1 VPRSTVTSR
10 TVRPGTI
17 RTRAG
22 RRIAAGIGAV
32 LLMLPLAACTGT
44 PGPGPGP
51 ATATAS
57 AAGAAPTA
65 VFTFGT
71 ASQPLGLDPAVVSDV
86 ESYRITRQVLEGLVG
101 VDQTT
106 GAPTPLLATEWNTSD
121 EGRAYTFKLREK
133 VSFHDG
139 TAFDAAAV
147 CSNFDRW
154 FNFSESL
161 RQQAPGT
168 TFKGV
173 FKAHSDQASL
183 SIYKGCAALAPDNVR
198 IELTQPFT
206 GFLQA
211 LTLPAFGISSPQALA
226 SQKADELNQT
236 RDGQPVSGY
245 GLHPVGTGPFSF
257 GSWDAGTVTLSS
269 NKDYWAD
276 KGQIGTI
283 NFVTYNHSQT
293 RMQALLDGKID
304 AYDAVTPANFDP
316 LVKRGQQ
323 IIQRDPFSVMYLG
336 MNQEVPILQN
346 LKVRQA
352 IEMALDKD
360 TLIRRFFIDNTAQAT
375 QFVPPKLSGFNNNA
389 PALGHNPAK
398 AKELLAEAGYQGE
411 ELKFYYPLNVT
422 RPYLPTPEKV
432 YAEISKQLT
441 AVGLNIK
448 PVPVEWS
455 EGYLQQVTSPG
466 DHALHLLGWNG
477 SYSDPDNFV
486 GPLFGENTGEFGY
499 QDPQVFSKIA
509 RARGLPEGKER
520 TEQYQTINAQI
531 AATVPAVPIAF
542 PISALALSDRV
553 LKYPASPVLNEVFT
567 KVELKP

>member
-1 VPRSTVTSR
+1 MPSSKS
-10 TVRPGTI
+10 
-17 RTRAG
+17 
-22 RRIAAGIGAV
+22 RRIAVSIGAGV
-32 LLMLPLAACTGT
+32 LSLLLASCTGT
-44 PGPGPGP
+44 PAP
-51 ATATAS
+51 APASSAATAS
-57 AAGAAPTA
+57 TPATPTA
-65 VFTFGT
+65 TFTFGT
-71 ASQPLGLDPAVVSDV
+71 AAQPLGLDPALASDT
-86 ESYRITRQVLEGLVG
+86 ESYRITRQILEGLVG

-106 GAPTPLLATEWNTSD
+106 GLPTPLLATEWAESN
-121 EGRAYTFKLREK
+121 EGRAYTFKLREG
-133 VSFHDG
+133 VIFQDG
-139 TAFDAAAV
+139 STFDAAAV
-147 CSNFDRW
+147 CTNFNRW
-154 FNFSESL
+154 FNFPESL
-161 RQQAPGT
+161 RKQAPGT
-168 TFKGV
+168 SFKGV
-173 FKAHSDQASL
+173 FKAHADQASL
-183 SIYKGCAALAPDNVR
+183 SIYKGCAALSAGNVR
-198 IELTQPFT
+198 IDLTQPFT

-211 LTLPAFGISSPQALA
+211 LTLPAFAMSSPTAMAKQEADSL
-226 SQKADELNQT
+226 SQS
-236 RDGQPVSGY
+236 RDGQPVSAY
-245 GLHPVGTGPFSF
+245 ALHPVGTGPYSF
-257 GSWDAGTVTLSS
+257 AAWEDSS
-269 NKDYWAD
+269 VKLVSNEDYWGD

-283 NFVTYNHSQT
+283 NFVTYDHPQS
-293 RMQALLDGKID
+293 RLQALLDGKID
-304 AYDAVTPANFDP
+304 GYDAVTVGNFDQ

-352 IEMALDKD
+352 IELAVDKD

-389 PALGHNPAK
+389 PSLGHDPAK
-398 AKELLAEAGYQGE
+398 AKALLEEAGYKGE

-432 YAEISKQLT
+432 YAELSRQLT

-448 PVPVEWS
+448 PVPVDWS
-455 EGYLQQVTSPG
+455 DGYLQKVQSPG

-486 GPLFGENTGEFGY
+486 GPLFGEKSGEFGY

-509 RARGLPEGKER
+509 RARGLPEGEER
-520 TEQYQTINAQI
+520 TAQYRTINAQI
-531 AATVPAVPIAF
+531 AESVPAVPIAY

>member
-1 VPRSTVTSR
+1 MRPETARRR
-10 TVRPGTI
+10 T
-17 RTRAG
+17 A
-22 RRIAAGIGAV
+22 RRIAAGVGAL
-32 LLMLPLAACTGT
+32 LLMLPLASCTGS
-44 PGPGPGP
+44 PGP
-51 ATATAS
+51 APSSASTAS
-57 AAGAAPTA
+57 GVPDVGPGA

-71 ASQPLGLDPAVVSDV
+71 ASQPLGLDPAVVADI

-106 GAPTPLLATEWNTSD
+106 GQPTPQLATEWTSSED
-121 EGRAYTFKLREK
+121 GRTYDFKLRGN
-133 VSFHDG
+133 VTFQDG
-139 TAFDAAAV
+139 TPFDAASV
-147 CSNFDRW
+147 CSNFNRW
-154 FNFSESL
+154 FNFPEAL
-161 RQQAPGT
+161 RKQAAGT

-183 SIYKGCAALAPDNVR
+183 SIYKGCTAVAPDDVK

-211 LTLPAFGISSPQALA
+211 LTLPAFAISSPQAL
-226 SQKADELNQT
+226 SSHNADVLDQS
-236 RDGQPVSGY
+236 RDGQPVSSY
-245 GLHPVGTGPFSF
+245 GLHPVGTGPYVF
-257 GSWDAGTVTLSS
+257 GAWDGGRITLSS
-269 NKDYWAD
+269 NKDYWGD

-283 NFVTYNHSQT
+283 NFVTYDHAQT

-304 AYDAVTPANFDP
+304 AYDAVTAGNFDQ
-316 LVKRGQQ
+316 LVKRGKQ

-360 TLIRRFFIDNTAQAT
+360 TLIRRFFIDNTAAAS

-389 PALGHNPAK
+389 PSLGHNPAK
-398 AKELLAEAGYQGE
+398 AKELLTESGYKGE

-422 RPYLPTPEKV
+422 RPYLPTPEKI
-432 YAEISKQLT
+432 YAEISKELT

-455 EGYLQQVTSPG
+455 EGYLQKVTSSG

-477 SYSDPDNFV
+477 SYADQDNFV

-499 QDPQVFSKIA
+499 QDPQVFSKIS
-509 RARGLPEGKER
+509 RARGLPDGKER

-567 KVELKP
+567 KIELKP

>member
-1 VPRSTVTSR
+1 MRQ
-10 TVRPGTI
+10 
-17 RTRAG
+17 
-22 RRIAAGIGAV
+22 IAASIGAA
-32 LLMLPLAACTGT
+32 LLVFPLASCTGNL
-44 PGPGPGP
+44 GP
-51 ATATAS
+51 APSSATPTS
-57 AAGAAPTA
+57 APAAAPTA
-65 VFTFGT
+65 AFTFGT
-71 ASQPLGLDPAVVSDV
+71 GSDPLGLDPALVSDV
-86 ESYRITRQVLEGLVG
+86 ESYRVTRQVLEGLVG

-106 GAPTPLLATEWNTSD
+106 GEPTPLLATEWSQSD
-121 EGRAYTFKLREK
+121 EGRTYGFKLREH
-133 VSFHDG
+133 VTFQDG
-139 TAFDAAAV
+139 TPFDAAAV
-147 CSNFDRW
+147 CTNFNRW
-154 FNFSESL
+154 FNFSPAL
-161 RQQAPGT
+161 RQEASGT

-173 FKAHSDQASL
+173 FKAHADQAPL
-183 SIYKGCAALAPDNVR
+183 SIYKGCTAVAPDNVR
-198 IELTQPFT
+198 IDLTQPFT

-211 LTLPAFGISSPQALA
+211 LTLPAFAISSPKALA
-226 SQKADELNQT
+226 AQHADVLDQS
-236 RDGQPVSGY
+236 RGGQPVSAY
-245 GLHPVGTGPFSF
+245 GLHPVGTGPYVF
-257 GSWDAGTVTLSS
+257 GSWDPGSITLTS
-269 NKDYWAD
+269 NKDYWGD

-283 NFVTYNHSQT
+283 KFVTYDHPQT

-304 AYDAVTPANFDP
+304 AYDAVTVGNFDQ
-316 LVKRGQQ
+316 LVKSGKQ

-336 MNQEVPILQN
+336 MNQEIPILQN

-360 TLIRRFFIDNTAQAT
+360 TLIRRFFIDNTAQAS

-389 PALGHNPAK
+389 AALGYNPDK
-398 AKELLAEAGYQGE
+398 AKELLAEAGYKGE

-432 YAEISKQLT
+432 YAEISRQLT

-448 PVPVEWS
+448 PVPVDWAD
-455 EGYLQQVTSPG
+455 GYLQKVTSPG

-509 RARGLPEGKER
+509 RARGLPDGKDR
-520 TEQYQTINAQI
+520 TSEYQTINAQI
-531 AATVPAVPIAF
+531 AATVPAVPIAY

>member
-1 VPRSTVTSR
+1 MPSSTVPSR
-10 TVRPGTI
+10 I
-17 RTRAG
+17 A
-22 RRIAAGIGAV
+22 RRIAASIGAV
-32 LLMLPLAACTGT
+32 LLVLPLASCTGA
-44 PGPGPGP
+44 PGTAPGSV
-51 ATATAS
+51 TSS
-57 AAGAAPTA
+57 AAPSAAPTA
-65 VFTFGT
+65 LFTFGT
-71 ASQPLGLDPAVVSDV
+71 GSDPLGLDPALVSDV
-86 ESYRITRQVLEGLVG
+86 ESYRVTRQVLEGLVG

-106 GAPTPLLATEWNTSD
+106 GEPTPLLATEWSQSD
-121 EGRAYTFKLREK
+121 DGRAYTFKLREK
-133 VSFHDG
+133 VTFQDG
-139 TAFDAAAV
+139 TPFNAAAV
-147 CSNFDRW
+147 CTNFNRW
-154 FNFSESL
+154 FNFPAAL
-161 RQQAPGT
+161 RQQATGT

-173 FKAHSDQASL
+173 FKAHADQAPL
-183 SIYKGCAALAPDNVR
+183 SIYKSCTAVAPDNVR
-198 IELTQPFT
+198 IDLTQPFT

-211 LTLPAFGISSPQALA
+211 LTLPAFAMSSPQALA
-226 SQKADELNQT
+226 AGHADVLDQN
-236 RDGQPVSGY
+236 RGGQPVSAY
-245 GLHPVGTGPFSF
+245 GLHPVGTGPYSF
-257 GSWDAGTVTLSS
+257 GSWDTGSVTLTS
-269 NKDYWAD
+269 NKNYWGD

-283 NFVTYNHSQT
+283 KFVTYDNPQT

-304 AYDAVTPANFDP
+304 AYDAVTVGNFDQ
-316 LVKRGQQ
+316 LVKSGKQ

-336 MNQEVPILQN
+336 MNQQVPILQN

-360 TLIRRFFIDNTAQAT
+360 TLIRRFFIDNTAQAS

-389 PALGHNPAK
+389 PSLGYNPDK
-398 AKELLAEAGYQGE
+398 AKELLAEAGYKGE

-432 YAEISKQLT
+432 YAEISRQLT

-448 PVPVEWS
+448 PVPVDWTD
-455 EGYLQQVTSPG
+455 GYLQKVTSPG

-477 SYSDPDNFV
+477 SYADPDNFV
-486 GPLFGENTGEFGY
+486 GPLFGEDTGEFGY

-509 RARGLPEGKER
+509 RARGLPDGKDR
-520 TEQYQTINAQI
+520 TAEYQTINAQI

>member
-1 VPRSTVTSR
+1 VPS
-10 TVRPGTI
+10 
-17 RTRAG
+17 
-22 RRIAAGIGAV
+22 RIARRLAASIGAV
-32 LLMLPLAACTGT
+32 LLLLPVASCTGSPDPA
-44 PGPGPGP
+44 PGSS
-51 ATATAS
+51 TSS
-57 AAGAAPTA
+57 AAPAAPTA
-65 VFTFGT
+65 LFTFGT
-71 ASQPLGLDPAVVSDV
+71 ASEPLGLDPALVSDI
-86 ESYRITRQVLEGLVG
+86 ESYRVTRQVLEGLVG

-106 GAPTPLLATEWNTSD
+106 GQPTPLLATEWSQSAD
-121 EGRAYTFKLREK
+121 GRTYTFKLRDNVK
-133 VSFHDG
+133 FQDG

-147 CSNFDRW
+147 CTNFNRW
-154 FNFSESL
+154 FNFPEAL
-161 RQQAPGT
+161 RQQATGT

-173 FKAHSDQASL
+173 FKAHADQAPL
-183 SIYKGCAALAPDNVR
+183 SIYKGCAAVAPDNVR
-198 IELTQPFT
+198 IDLTQPFT

-211 LTLPAFGISSPQALA
+211 LTLPAFAISSPKALA
-226 SQKADELNQT
+226 AEHADVLDQN
-236 RDGQPVSGY
+236 RGGQPVSAY
-245 GLHPVGTGPFSF
+245 GLHPVGTGPYVF
-257 GSWDAGTVTLSS
+257 GSWDTGSVTLTS
-269 NKDYWAD
+269 NKDYWGD

-283 NFVTYNHSQT
+283 KFVTYDHPQK
-293 RMQALLDGKID
+293 RLQALLDGKID
-304 AYDAVTPANFDP
+304 GYDAVTVGNFDQ
-316 LVKRGQQ
+316 LVKSGKQ

-336 MNQEVPILQN
+336 MNQDVPILQN

-360 TLIRRFFIDNTAQAT
+360 TLIRRFFIDNTAQAS

-389 PALGHNPAK
+389 PTLGYNPDK
-398 AKELLAEAGYQGE
+398 AKELLAEAGYKGE

-432 YAEISKQLT
+432 YAEISRQLT

-448 PVPVEWS
+448 PVPVDWAD
-455 EGYLQQVTSPG
+455 GYLQKVTSPG

-509 RARGLPEGKER
+509 RARGLPDGKDR
-520 TEQYQTINAQI
+520 TAEYQTINGQI

-567 KVELKP
+567 KVELRP

>member
-1 VPRSTVTSR
+1 VPSSPVASS
-10 TVRPGTI
+10 
-17 RTRAG
+17 AW
-22 RRIAAGIGAV
+22 RRLSAGIGA
-32 LLMLPLAACTGT
+32 LLLLLPLTSCTGS
-44 PGPGPGP
+44 PSPGP
-51 ATATAS
+51 APSTSATAAAS
-57 AAGAAPTA
+57 AEPTA

-71 ASQPLGLDPAVVSDV
+71 ASQPLGLDPALVSDV
-86 ESYRITRQVLEGLVG
+86 ESYRITRQILEGLVG

-106 GAPTPLLATEWNTSD
+106 GQPTPLLATEWKASD
-121 EGRAYTFKLREK
+121 DGRNYTFKLRDN
-133 VSFHDG
+133 VTFQDG
-139 TAFDAAAV
+139 TPFDAASV
-147 CSNFDRW
+147 CTNFNRW
-154 FNFSESL
+154 FNFPEAL

-168 TFKGV
+168 SFKGV
-173 FKAHSDQASL
+173 FKAHADQAAL
-183 SIYKGCAALAPDNVR
+183 SIYKGCTALAPDNVR

-211 LTLPAFGISSPQALA
+211 LTLPAFAISSPQALA
-226 SQKADELNQT
+226 AQGADVLSQDRN
-236 RDGQPVSGY
+236 GQAVSAY
-245 GLHPVGTGPFSF
+245 ALHPVGTGPYVF
-257 GSWDAGTVTLSS
+257 GSWDGGNVMLSS
-269 NKDYWAD
+269 NKNYWGD

-283 NFVTYNHSQT
+283 HFVTYEHPQT

-304 AYDAVTPANFDP
+304 GYDAVTVGNFDQ
-316 LVKRGQQ
+316 LVKRGEQ

-336 MNQEVPILQN
+336 MNQDIPILQN

-375 QFVPPKLSGFNNNA
+375 QFVPAKLSGFNNNA
-389 PALGHNPAK
+389 PDLGHNPDKAK
-398 AKELLAEAGYQGE
+398 ALLAEAGYKGE

-432 YAEISKQLT
+432 YAEISRELT

-448 PVPVEWS
+448 PVPVDWS
-455 EGYLQQVTSPG
+455 DGYLQKVTSPG

-477 SYSDPDNFV
+477 SYADPDNFV
-486 GPLFGENTGEFGY
+486 GPLFGEKTGEFGY

-509 RARGLPEGKER
+509 RARSLPDGKER

-553 LKYPASPVLNEVFT
+553 LKYPASPVLNEVFA
-567 KVELKP
+567 KVQLKP

>member
-1 VPRSTVTSR
+1 M
-10 TVRPGTI
+10 
-17 RTRAG
+17 
-22 RRIAAGIGAV
+22 RRIAAGIGAA
-32 LLMLPLAACTGT
+32 LLVFPLASCTGNL
-44 PGPGPGP
+44 GP
-51 ATATAS
+51 APSSATPTS
-57 AAGAAPTA
+57 APAAAPTA
-65 VFTFGT
+65 TFTFGT
-71 ASQPLGLDPAVVSDV
+71 GSDPLGLDPALVSDV
-86 ESYRITRQVLEGLVG
+86 ESYRVTRQVLEGLVG

-106 GAPTPLLATEWNTSD
+106 GEPTPLLATEWSQSD
-121 EGRAYTFKLREK
+121 EGRTYGFKLREH
-133 VSFHDG
+133 VTFQDG
-139 TAFDAAAV
+139 TPFDAAAV
-147 CSNFDRW
+147 CTNFNRW
-154 FNFSESL
+154 FNFSPAL
-161 RQQAPGT
+161 RQEASGT

-173 FKAHSDQASL
+173 FKAHADQAPL
-183 SIYKGCAALAPDNVR
+183 SIYKGCTAVAPDNVR
-198 IELTQPFT
+198 IDLTQPFT

-211 LTLPAFGISSPQALA
+211 LTLPAFAVSSPKALA
-226 SQKADELNQT
+226 AQHADVLDQS
-236 RDGQPVSGY
+236 RGGQPVSAY
-245 GLHPVGTGPFSF
+245 GLHPVGTGPYVFD
-257 GSWDAGTVTLSS
+257 SWDPGSVTLNS
-269 NKDYWAD
+269 NKDYWGD

-283 NFVTYNHSQT
+283 KFVTYDHPQT

-304 AYDAVTPANFDP
+304 AYDAVTVGNFDQ
-316 LVKRGQQ
+316 LVKSGKQ

-336 MNQEVPILQN
+336 MNQEIPILQN

-360 TLIRRFFIDNTAQAT
+360 TLIRRFFIDNTAQAS

-389 PALGHNPAK
+389 AALGYNPDK
-398 AKELLAEAGYQGE
+398 AKELLAEAGYKGE

-432 YAEISKQLT
+432 YAEISRQLT

-448 PVPVEWS
+448 PVPVDWAD
-455 EGYLQQVTSPG
+455 GYLQKVTSPG

-509 RARGLPEGKER
+509 RARGLPDGKDR
-520 TEQYQTINAQI
+520 TSEYQTINAQI
-531 AATVPAVPIAF
+531 AATVPAVPIAY

>member
-1 VPRSTVTSR
+1 VPSS
-10 TVRPGTI
+10 PW
-17 RTRAG
+17 
-22 RRIAAGIGAV
+22 RRMAAGIGAL
-32 LLMLPLAACTGT
+32 LLMLPLASCTGPAD
-44 PGPGPGP
+44 PGPTSP
-51 ATATAS
+51 APSAVAS
-57 AAGAAPTA
+57 DAEPAA

-71 ASQPLGLDPAVVSDV
+71 ASQPLGLDPALESDT
-86 ESYRITRQVLEGLVG
+86 ESYRVTRQVLEGLVG

-106 GAPTPLLATEWNTSD
+106 GQPTPLLATEWALGD

-133 VSFHDG
+133 VTFQDG
-139 TAFDAAAV
+139 TPFDAAAV
-147 CSNFDRW
+147 CSNFNRW
-154 FNFSESL
+154 FNFPEAL
-161 RQQAPGT
+161 RQQAPGAS
-168 TFKGV
+168 FKSV
-173 FKAHSDQASL
+173 FKAHADQAPL
-183 SIYKGCAALAPDNVR
+183 SIYKGCTALAPGSVR
-198 IELTQPFT
+198 IDLTQPFT

-211 LTLPAFGISSPQALA
+211 LTLPAFAISSPQALA
-226 SQKADELNQT
+226 AGNADVLDQS
-236 RDGQPVSGY
+236 RDGQPMSAY
-245 GLHPVGTGPFSF
+245 ALHPVGTGPYVFSSWEQ
-257 GSWDAGTVTLSS
+257 GSVTLAS
-269 NKDYWAD
+269 NGNYWGD
-276 KGQIGTI
+276 RGQIKTI
-283 NFVTYNHSQT
+283 HFVTYDHPQT

-304 AYDAVTPANFDP
+304 GYDTVTVDNFDP
-316 LVKRGQQ
+316 LVKRGKQ

-336 MNQEVPILQN
+336 MNQDIPILQN

-360 TLIRRFFIDNTAQAT
+360 TLIRRFFIDDTAQAS
-375 QFVPPKLSGFNNNA
+375 QFVPPKLSGFNNTA
-389 PALGHNPAK
+389 PALGHNPDK
-398 AKELLAEAGYQGE
+398 AKQLLAEAGYQGE

-432 YAEISKQLT
+432 YAEISRQLT
-441 AVGLNIK
+441 AVGLNIQ

-455 EGYLQQVTSPG
+455 DGYLQKVTSPG

-486 GPLFGENTGEFGY
+486 GPLFGEKSGEFGY

-509 RARGLPEGKER
+509 RARGLPEGKDR

-531 AATVPAVPIAF
+531 AAMVPAVPIAF

>member
-1 VPRSTVTSR
+1 MPRSTVASSTW
-10 TVRPGTI
+10 
-17 RTRAG
+17 
-22 RRIAAGIGAV
+22 RRLSAGIGAV
-32 LLMLPLAACTGT
+32 LLLLPLASCTGVPT
-44 PGPGPGP
+44 PGPVPT
-51 ATATAS
+51 TAPSTVS
-57 AAGAAPTA
+57 AEPSA

-71 ASQPLGLDPAVVSDV
+71 ASQPLGLDPALISDV

-106 GAPTPLLATEWNTSD
+106 GQPTPLLATEWQAGN
-121 EGRAYTFKLREK
+121 EGRTYTFKLRDQ
-133 VSFHDG
+133 VRFHDG
-139 TAFDAAAV
+139 APFDAAAV
-147 CSNFDRW
+147 CTNFNRW
-154 FNFSESL
+154 FNFSGAL
-161 RQQAPGT
+161 RQQASGS

-173 FKAHSDQASL
+173 FKAHADQAAL
-183 SIYKGCAALAPDNVR
+183 SIYKGCTALTPGSVQ

-211 LTLPAFGISSPQALA
+211 LTLPAFAISSPQALA
-226 SQKADELNQT
+226 SGSADVLDQS
-236 RDGQPVSGY
+236 RDGQAVSTY
-245 GLHPVGTGPFSF
+245 ALHPVGTGPYVFS
-257 GSWDAGTVTLSS
+257 SWDDGTVTLSS

-283 NFVTYNHSQT
+283 HFVTYDHPQA
-293 RMQALLDGKID
+293 RLQALLDGKID
-304 AYDAVTPANFDP
+304 GYDTVTVGNFDM
-316 LVKRGQQ
+316 LVKRGKQ

-336 MNQEVPILQN
+336 MNQEIPILQN

-360 TLIRRFFIDNTAQAT
+360 TLIRRFFIDNTAQAS

-389 PALGHNPAK
+389 PSLGHNPAK
-398 AKELLAEAGYQGE
+398 AKELLAEAGYAGE

-432 YAEISKQLT
+432 YAEISRQLT
-441 AVGLNIK
+441 AVGLNVK

-455 EGYLQQVTSPG
+455 EGYLQTVTTPG

-499 QDPQVFSKIA
+499 QDPQVFSKID
-509 RARGLPEGKER
+509 RARGLPEGRER

-567 KVELKP
+567 KIELKP

>member
-1 VPRSTVTSR
+1 
-10 TVRPGTI
+10 
-17 RTRAG
+17 
-22 RRIAAGIGAV
+22 
-32 LLMLPLAACTGT
+32 MLPLASCTGAPT
-44 PGPGPGP
+44 PGPAPSTA
-51 ATATAS
+51 ATSTVS
-57 AAGAAPTA
+57 ADPTA

-71 ASQPLGLDPAVVSDV
+71 ASQPLGLDPALTSDV

-106 GAPTPLLATEWNTSD
+106 GQPTPLLATEWNMSD
-121 EGRAYTFKLREK
+121 EGRSYTFKLRDK
-133 VSFHDG
+133 VTFQDG
-139 TAFDAAAV
+139 SPFDAAAV
-147 CSNFDRW
+147 CSNFNRW
-154 FNFSESL
+154 FNFPEAL
-161 RQQAPGT
+161 RQQSTGS
-168 TFKGV
+168 TFKSV
-173 FKAHSDQASL
+173 FKAHADQAAL
-183 SIYKGCAALAPDNVR
+183 STYKGCTALAPDNVR

-206 GFLQA
+206 GFMQA
-211 LTLPAFGISSPQALA
+211 LTLPAFAMSSPQALTA
-226 SQKADELNQT
+226 QNADVLNQS
-236 RDGQPVSGY
+236 RDGQAVSAY
-245 GLHPVGTGPFSF
+245 ALHPVGTGPYVFS
-257 GSWDAGTVTLSS
+257 SWDEGSITLSS
-269 NKDYWAD
+269 NTAYWGD

-283 NFVTYNHSQT
+283 KFVTYDHPQT

-304 AYDAVTPANFDP
+304 GYDTVTVGNFDQ
-316 LVKRGQQ
+316 LVKRGKQ

-389 PALGHNPAK
+389 PSLGHNPAK

-432 YAEISKQLT
+432 YAEISSQLT

-448 PVPVEWS
+448 PVPVDWS
-455 EGYLQQVTSPG
+455 EGYLQKVTSPG

-477 SYSDPDNFV
+477 SYADPDNFV
-486 GPLFGENTGEFGY
+486 GPLFGEKTGEFGY

-509 RARGLPEGKER
+509 RARGLPDGKER

-567 KVELKP
+567 KIELKP

>member
-1 VPRSTVTSR
+1 
-10 TVRPGTI
+10 
-17 RTRAG
+17 
-22 RRIAAGIGAV
+22 
-32 LLMLPLAACTGT
+32 MLPLASCNGT
-44 PGPGPGP
+44 PGPGPTS
-51 ATATAS
+51 AAS
-57 AAGAAPTA
+57 AGSSDAGPTA

-71 ASQPLGLDPAVVSDV
+71 ASQPLGLDPALVSDT

-106 GAPTPLLATEWNTSD
+106 GQPTPLLATEWEQVD
-121 EGRAYTFKLREK
+121 EGRAYTFKLRAK
-133 VSFHDG
+133 VTFQDG
-139 TAFDAAAV
+139 TPFDAASV
-147 CSNFDRW
+147 CSNFNRW
-154 FNFSESL
+154 FNFPEAL
-161 RQQAPGT
+161 RQQAPGAA
-168 TFKGV
+168 FKGV
-173 FKAHSDQASL
+173 FKAHADQASL
-183 SIYKGCAALAPDNVR
+183 SIYKGCTALAPDNVR
-198 IELTQPFT
+198 IDLTQPFT

-211 LTLPAFGISSPQALA
+211 LTLPAFAISSPQAMTA
-226 SQKADELNQT
+226 RNADVLDQS
-236 RDGQPVSGY
+236 RDGQPVSAY
-245 GLHPVGTGPFSF
+245 ALHPVGTGPYVFS
-257 GSWDAGTVTLSS
+257 SWEQDNVTLVS
-269 NKDYWAD
+269 NGNYWGD

-283 NFVTYNHSQT
+283 NFVTYDHPQT
-293 RMQALLDGKID
+293 RLQALLDGKID
-304 AYDAVTPANFDP
+304 AYDTVTVGNFDQ
-316 LVKRGQQ
+316 LVKRGKQ

-336 MNQEVPILQN
+336 MNQDIPILQN

-360 TLIRRFFIDNTAQAT
+360 TLIRRFFIDNTAQAS
-375 QFVPPKLSGFNNNA
+375 QFVPPKLSGFNNTA
-389 PALGHNPAK
+389 PALGHNPDK
-398 AKELLAEAGYQGE
+398 AKQLLAEAGYQGE

-432 YAEISKQLT
+432 YAEISRQLT

-455 EGYLQQVTSPG
+455 DGYLQKVTSPG

-486 GPLFGENTGEFGY
+486 GPLFGEKTGEFGY
-499 QDPQVFSKIA
+499 PDPQVFSKIA
-509 RARGLPEGKER
+509 RARGLPDGKDR

>member
-1 VPRSTVTSR
+1 
-10 TVRPGTI
+10 
-17 RTRAG
+17 
-22 RRIAAGIGAV
+22 
-32 LLMLPLAACTGT
+32 MLPLASCTGT
-44 PGPGPGP
+44 PDPGPTS
-51 ATATAS
+51 TAAS
-57 AAGAAPTA
+57 ASSSDAGPTA

-71 ASQPLGLDPAVVSDV
+71 ASQPLGLDPALVSDT

-106 GAPTPLLATEWNTSD
+106 GQPTPLLATEWKQSD

-133 VSFHDG
+133 VTFQDG
-139 TAFDAAAV
+139 SPFDAASV
-147 CSNFDRW
+147 CRNFNRW
-154 FNFSESL
+154 FNFPEAL
-161 RQQAPGT
+161 RKQATGT
-168 TFKGV
+168 SFKGV

-183 SIYKGCAALAPDNVR
+183 SIYKGCTALAADHVR
-198 IELTQPFT
+198 IDLTQPFT
-206 GFLQA
+206 GFLQT
-211 LTLPAFGISSPQALA
+211 LTLPAFAISSPQALTA
-226 SQKADELNQT
+226 RNADVLDQS
-236 RDGQPVSGY
+236 RDGQPVSAY
-245 GLHPVGTGPFSF
+245 ALHPVGTGPYVFSSWEQ
-257 GSWDAGTVTLSS
+257 GSVTLAS
-269 NKDYWAD
+269 NKNYWGD

-283 NFVTYNHSQT
+283 NFVPYDHPQT
-293 RMQALLDGKID
+293 RLQALLDGKID
-304 AYDAVTPANFDP
+304 AYDAVTVGNFDQ
-316 LVKRGQQ
+316 LVKRGKQ

-336 MNQEVPILQN
+336 MNQDIPILQN

-360 TLIRRFFIDNTAQAT
+360 TLIRRFFIDNTAQAS
-375 QFVPPKLSGFNNNA
+375 QFVPPKLSGFNNTA
-389 PALGHNPAK
+389 PSLGHNPDK
-398 AKELLAEAGYQGE
+398 AKQLLAEAGYKGE

-432 YAEISKQLT
+432 YAEISRQLT

-448 PVPVEWS
+448 PVPVDWS
-455 EGYLQQVTSPG
+455 DGYLQKVTSPG

-486 GPLFGENTGEFGY
+486 GPLFGEKTGEFGY

-509 RARGLPEGKER
+509 RARGLPDGKER

>member
-1 VPRSTVTSR
+1 VTSS
-10 TVRPGTI
+10 
-17 RTRAG
+17 AW
-22 RRIAAGIGAV
+22 RRLTAGIGAV
-32 LLMLPLAACTGT
+32 LLLLPLASCTGVPT
-44 PGPGPGP
+44 PEP
-51 ATATAS
+51 APTTA
-57 AAGAAPTA
+57 AAATPSPDPTA

-71 ASQPLGLDPAVVSDV
+71 ASQPLGLDPALVSDV

-106 GAPTPLLATEWNTSD
+106 GQPTPLLATEWQAAD
-121 EGRAYTFKLREK
+121 DGRTYTFKLRDK
-133 VSFHDG
+133 VTFHDG

-147 CSNFDRW
+147 CSNFNRW
-154 FNFSESL
+154 FNFSEAL
-161 RQQAPGT
+161 RQQATGT
-168 TFKGV
+168 SFKGV
-173 FKAHSDQASL
+173 FKAHSDQAAL
-183 SIYKGCAALAPDNVR
+183 SIYKGCTAVAEDNVR

-206 GFLQA
+206 GFMQA
-211 LTLPAFGISSPQALA
+211 LTLPAFAISSPQALSA
-226 SQKADELNQT
+226 QGADVLNQD
-236 RDGQPVSGY
+236 RDGQAVSAY
-245 GLHPVGTGPFSF
+245 GLHPVGTGPYVFN
-257 GSWDAGTVTLSS
+257 SWNDGNVTLSS

-283 NFVTYNHSQT
+283 HFVTYDHPQT

-304 AYDAVTPANFDP
+304 GYDTVTVGNFDP

-336 MNQEVPILQN
+336 MNQEIPILQN

-389 PALGHNPAK
+389 PSLGHNPAK
-398 AKELLAEAGYQGE
+398 AKELLAEAGYLGE

-422 RPYLPTPEKV
+422 RTYLPTPEKV
-432 YAEISKQLT
+432 YAEMSRQLI
-441 AVGLNIK
+441 AVGLNVK
-448 PVPVEWS
+448 PVPVDWS
-455 EGYLQQVTSPG
+455 EGYLQKVTSPG
-466 DHALHLLGWNG
+466 DHGLHLLGWNG
-477 SYSDPDNFV
+477 SYADPDNFV
-486 GPLFGENTGEFGY
+486 GPLFGEKTGEFGY

-553 LKYPASPVLNEVFT
+553 LRYPASPVLNEVFT